1 MKSIVAFIS
10 VTLVILMTAACG
22 GEKSCND
29 GKRSYAV
36 YAEFAHDSNVVMK
49 NGLNRRVFNTTEAQ
63 EGKDITLEKDGSIT
77 LQKGTYR
84 ITGFSLVT
92 MQDVMAAPVY
102 PADSQNYPGY
112 CILYPKKYE
121 SNMGEVLKNN
131 ICIGSL
137 GIALNSTASL
147 VDVYYKCDETTS
159 ICLGHQ
165 VGDDLKDTIFLSVY
179 EIDGTKSDY
188 HVFARLAIEKIE

>member
-1 MKSIVAFIS
+1 MKSFVAFIS
-10 VTLVILMTAACG
+10 IVAAMLIVTACG
-22 GEKSCND
+22 GDKRCHE
-29 GKRSYAV
+29 GKKSYAV

-49 NGLNRRVFNTTEAQ
+49 NGLNRRLFNTTEAQ

-92 MQDVMAAPVY
+92 MQDEMAAPVY

-112 CILYPKKYE
+112 CMLYPKKYE
-121 SNMGEVLKNN
+121 SNPAELLKNN

-137 GIALNSTASL
+137 GIALNSTPSL
-147 VDVYYKCDETTS
+147 VDVYYKCEETTS

-165 VGDDLKDTIFLSVY
+165 VGDDLRDTIFFSVY

-188 HVFARLAIEKIE
+188 HVFARVAIEKIE